1 MVDLILF
8 PASYFSMN
16 KVDEDLQSE
25 YDAVRATGLF
35 DTVLFGYDKWI
46 NEGVLVLNEAPEVM
60 RKAIMRGWMMKPEQ
74 YERFYAM
81 LIDNNIE
88 LVTSPAE
95 YEQMHI
101 FPNAF
106 NLFGDDT
113 SNMKI
118 YPLHQ
123 QICVEELKAQFD
135 RFMIKDFVKSVKGTS
150 FPKYFDNSI
159 T

>member
-8 PASYFSMN
+8 PSSYFSIK
-16 KVDEDLQSE
+16 KVDEDLQGE
-25 YDAVRATGLF
+25 YDAVKQTGLF
-35 DTVLFGYDKWI
+35 DVVLFGYDKWI

-101 FPNAF
+101 FPKAY
-106 NLFGDDT
+106 NLFFLVY
-113 SNMKI
+113 SNYQHNLI
-118 YPLHQ
+118 LGHLHYPSKKLCTH
-123 QICVEELKAQFD
+123 
-135 RFMIKDFVKSVKGTS
+135 
-150 FPKYFDNSI
+150 
-159 T
+159 